1 MTTVSA
7 RAIETALRGRPFT
20 VPTALLAGID
30 GHDRTAYRVCACRAV
45 EAALRVDA
53 PDQVEALRRLL
64 CCAAWIK
71 GHATHIHL
79 VQAPDLLGHADA
91 AETARLHRTA
101 VARGVEIH
109 HTGAA
114 LAAAIGES
122 VLQPAAPHR
131 GPLRASTDLAAL
143 AGLRPRLDDAVEAAL
158 RTVRWVAGFD
168 IPTSVLDIPLIALD
182 DPGPESAAGGLAR
195 YPIDVG
201 VGVLV
206 SNGLGFPLGDFES
219 FVSRPRSGSMR
230 TGRAAL
236 RGAKATLTGPLA
248 RYALCG
254 ARLHPAARSAAQQAG
269 LVPGERNPYRSA
281 LIRAVELV
289 HALEE
294 AATLIDG
301 YPTTGMSPPAVSPRP
316 GRGVAAAETPAGLVY
331 QRYDLLAD
339 GTVGAARVVGPHELN
354 RTAIELD
361 LRRAEREARRRDPS
375 IDPARLDTLRAEL
388 TDNYEP
394 CVSGS
399 FPALDRP
406 PSTRSQ
412 P

>member
-1 MTTVSA
+1 MNTVSA

-20 VPTALLAGID
+20 VPTTLLAGID

-45 EAALRVDA
+45 EAALRVDV
-53 PDQVEALRRLL
+53 PGQVEALRRLS
-64 CCAAWIK
+64 CCAAWIE

-91 AETARLHRTA
+91 AETAQLHRTA
-101 VARGVEIH
+101 VARGVEMH

-114 LAAAIGES
+114 LAAVVGES
-122 VLQPAAPHR
+122 VLYPAAPQER
-131 GPLRASTDLAAL
+131 PPRAGTDLAAL
-143 AGLRPRLDDAVEAAL
+143 ARLRPRLDDAVEAAL
-158 RTVRWVAGFD
+158 ETVRWVAGFD
-168 IPTSVLDIPLIALD
+168 IPMSVLDIPLVALD
-182 DPGPESAAGGLAR
+182 DRGPESAAGGLDR

-201 VGVLV
+201 TGVLV

-219 FVSRPRSGSMR
+219 FFSRPRGGPTR

-254 ARLHPAARSAAQQAG
+254 ARLRPAARSAAQQAG
-269 LVPGERNPYRSA
+269 LLPGERNPYRSA

-294 AATLIDG
+294 ATALIDG
-301 YPTTGMSPPAVSPRP
+301 HPTPGTSTPALSPRP

-339 GTVGAARVVGPHELN
+339 GTVGAARVIGPNELN

-394 CVSGS
+394 CVNRS

-406 PSTRSQ
+406 GG
-412 P
+412 